1 MTHAPLADI
10 LLFTGA
16 RRRTMAADLA
26 LVVAGS
32 ILVALCAKVQL
43 PMWPAPMTLQP
54 FAVLLVGAA
63 LGMRR
68 GAAAMAVYLMEGAA
82 GLPVFAGPVA
92 GIGYFAGP
100 SAGYLFAFPIAAAVV
115 GALCEMGMGRRMA
128 TAAVAMAVGQA
139 IILGGGFIW
148 LALQAGVTA
157 AFFEGVLKYLPGDV
171 LKIALAATAMPWAW
185 RLVGDQRK

>member
-1 MTHAPLADI
+1 MSHAPLADAM
-10 LLFTGA
+10 LFSGA
-16 RRRTMAADLA
+16 RRHSLAADLA
-26 LVVAGS
+26 LVLAGS
-32 ILVALCAKVQL
+32 MLVALCAKVQV
-43 PMWPAPMTLQP
+43 PMWPAPMTMQP

-92 GIGYFAGP
+92 GIAYFAGP

-115 GALCEMGMGRRMA
+115 GALCELGMGRRMA

-139 IILGGGFIW
+139 IILCGGFIW
-148 LALQAGVTA
+148 LAFKAGVA
-157 AFFEGVLKYLPGDV
+157 AALVDGVLKYLPGDV
-171 LKIALAATAMPWAW
+171 LKIALAATALPWAW
-185 RLVGDQRK
+185 RHVGKNP